1 MNNQSENNYIIP
13 NIAAKIKDLSATK
26 LVYLKIIIQMY
37 PLLNDSNLAPFAH
50 HLIRLLQNM
59 ININENPILTE
70 LEDGLTSI
78 MITYIFDMNEL
89 LKGQLNLEKYEPR
102 HKNLVAVHQKID
114 YHIKQND
121 LYNLGELKETLLLI

>member
-1 MNNQSENNYIIP
+1 
-13 NIAAKIKDLSATK
+13 
-26 LVYLKIIIQMY
+26 
-37 PLLNDSNLAPFAH
+37 
-50 HLIRLLQNM
+50 M

-78 MITYIFDMNEL
+78 MITYIFDINEL
-89 LKGQLNLEKYEPR
+89 IKGKLNLETYEPR
-102 HKNLVAVHQKID
+102 HKNLVAVQQRID